1 MKRLSLVLSLAIV
14 ALLAFPATAFAAG
27 WEDGK
32 IVIGGDYTL
41 MGFEVL
47 DGDLLVIG
55 GTATLEA
62 GSQVKGTVALIGG
75 QIEAAGTIDKDV
87 ASIGGSV
94 HLGSTAVVRG
104 DVVTLGSALSRDEGA
119 VIEGKV
125 TSSEVGGPFDLTLPG
140 VVVPRVDLRPL
151 SWTFNFGWYFLR
163 AFLLA
168 ALAAL
173 VVMFWPLRVGRV
185 AQTVVSQPVAAG
197 LLGLLSFIVALPLL
211 VLLVLSICL
220 SPVAL
225 LGGLVLVAAYMFGW
239 IAIGLEVGQRIAAA
253 FRQDWTL
260 AVSAAIGT
268 LALTLVV
275 YGINFIPCIGAVA
288 PVVTYCLGLGAV
300 ILTRFGGQEYL
311 GAPRAA

>member
-1 MKRLSLVLSLAIV
+1 
-14 ALLAFPATAFAAG
+14 
-27 WEDGK
+27 
-32 IVIGGDYTL
+32 
-41 MGFEVL
+41 
-47 DGDLLVIG
+47 
-55 GTATLEA
+55 
-62 GSQVKGTVALIGG
+62 
-75 QIEAAGTIDKDV
+75 V

-104 DVVTLGSALSRDEGA
+104 DVVTLGSGLSRDEGS

-197 LLGLLSFIVALPLL
+197 LLGLLSFVVAIPLL